1 MRNFKVTMENPA
13 THATQT
19 VTVRAADL
27 LSAGSVAEANHPG
40 WLAMSIRA
48 GR

>member
-1 MRNFKVTMENPA
+1 MRNFKVTLENTV
-13 THATQT
+13 THAVKI

-40 WLAMSIRA
+40 WLAMSIKA

>member
-1 MRNFKVTMENPA
+1 MRNFKVILENPA

-40 WLAMSIRA
+40 WLVMAIKA